1 LLSLLLEW
9 ALWCDYRICTDS
21 SKTKLGLPE
30 VKLGLLPGFGGT
42 QNLHPLIGLQ
52 AAMDMMLTGKDIRP
66 DKAKK
71 MGLVD
76 LVVSPQSLQQVAVD
90 TARGLANGT
99 ISKSKGIAKKKPF
112 MQKLIEDTSIGRFF
126 LWRTVQDM
134 VDKNT
139 SGHYPAPYAI
149 IDSVKYGLEHPQGD
163 AKFKFERE
171 AFAKL
176 AATPES
182 ESLIRIFD
190 GMTQLKKNKYSETAT
205 TSKPIQTIA
214 VMGSGLMGAGIAQVS
229 AEKGFTVLLKDRDDA
244 AIERGRSYIYQNWDK
259 SLSKKKLTK
268 YKYNVN
274 SSNIVSLTDQSES
287 WRKHFSHADM
297 VIEAVFEEIGLKR
310 KIVQLCEDNTPEHCV
325 FCTNTSAIPI
335 KSIAEAARRPHSI
348 IGMHYFRFVSCVYYF
363 TCVERLLKS

>member
-1 LLSLLLEW
+1 
-9 ALWCDYRICTDS
+9 
-21 SKTKLGLPE
+21 
-30 VKLGLLPGFGGT
+30 LPGFGGT
-42 QNLHPLIGLQ
+42 QNLHPLVGLQ

-76 LVVSPQSLQQVAVD
+76 LVVSSHSLEKVAIES
-90 TARGLANGT
+90 ARGLADGT
-99 ISKSKGIAKKKPF
+99 IPRSKGIAKKKTL
-112 MQKLIEDTSIGRFF
+112 MQRFIEDTSLGRYFM
-126 LWRTVQDM
+126 WKTVKEM

-139 SGHYPAPYAI
+139 NGHYPAPYAI

-163 AKFKFERE
+163 AKFKYERE

-176 AATPES
+176 AATRES
-182 ESLIRIFD
+182 ESLIRIFH
-190 GMTQLKKNKYSETAT
+190 GMTQLKKNKYSD
-205 TSKPIQTIA
+205 SSPVSYKPIQTIA

-229 AEKGFTVLLKDRDDA
+229 AEKGYTVLLKDRDDA
-244 AIERGRSYIYQNWDK
+244 AIERGRNYIYQNWDK

-274 SSNIVSLTDQSES
+274 SSNIVSLTDQNES
-287 WRKHFSHADM
+287 WRKHFSNADM

-310 KIVQLCEDNTPEHCV
+310 RIVQLCEENTPEHCV

-335 KSIAEAARRPHSI
+335 SSIAEGARRPESI
-348 IGMHYFRFVSCVYYF
+348 IGMHYFR
-363 TCVERLLKS
+363 

>member
-1 LLSLLLEW
+1 
-9 ALWCDYRICTDS
+9 
-21 SKTKLGLPE
+21 
-30 VKLGLLPGFGGT
+30 
-42 QNLHPLIGLQ
+42 
-52 AAMDMMLTGKDIRP
+52 
-66 DKAKK
+66 
-71 MGLVD
+71 
-76 LVVSPQSLQQVAVD
+76 
-90 TARGLANGT
+90 
-99 ISKSKGIAKKKPF
+99 
-112 MQKLIEDTSIGRFF
+112 
-126 LWRTVQDM
+126 M

-149 IDSVKYGLEHPQGD
+149 VDSVKYGLEHPQGD

-190 GMTQLKKNKYSETAT
+190 GMTQLKKNKYAETST

-335 KSIAEAARRPHSI
+335 KSIAEGARRPHSI